1 MSPQTIIKHH
11 STMQLRLIN
20 PSDCH
25 DDSPQALL
33 DSGKDSRYVVR
44 VDFFIKAFPLSPD
57 RKEFNMQTL
66 NIVWRY
72 LGEVKHVYYDPDMKF
87 CLLYF
92 KSSVDAGFAVEC
104 FSSERSLLAL
114 FDTILGPNYGT
125 DYAVLVAD
133 VLEEYLVG
141 PTFTPL
147 ATFTTVA

>member
-1 MSPQTIIKHH
+1 
-11 STMQLRLIN
+11 MQLRLIH
-20 PSDCH
+20 PSDCI
-25 DDSPQALL
+25 DDSAQLF
-33 DSGKDSRYVVR
+33 DSIKDPRCVVR
-44 VDFFIKAFPLSPD
+44 IDFYEKAFPLSPD
-57 RKEFNMQTL
+57 RKEFNIQTL

-72 LGEVKHVYYDPDMKF
+72 LGEVKHAYYESEMKF
-87 CLLYF
+87 CLLHF

-147 ATFTTVA
+147 ATFATAA